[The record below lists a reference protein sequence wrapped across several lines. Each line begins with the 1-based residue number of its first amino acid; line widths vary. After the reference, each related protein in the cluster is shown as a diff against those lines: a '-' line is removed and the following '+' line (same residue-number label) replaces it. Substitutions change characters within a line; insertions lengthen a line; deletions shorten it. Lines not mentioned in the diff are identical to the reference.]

1 MAPVVE
7 KNTFRSEVL
16 SGNSSGDFGE
26 IRVLHSISG
35 WAITV
40 ASMGM
45 ALTLLLIITYGT
57 VAKNVSAAGVTET
70 LASGP
75 TNTVVVATVFVPV
88 INAAALT
95 PGQRIKL
102 HYDAYPY
109 QKYGL
114 QIGIVHTVDTGFLYA
129 NGLPEGVQAKLRR
142 TANGGNIDTITYRR
156 MTLSLLT
163 PEIRDNGQTQKVPA
177 GLLLEVNLPQAPT
190 PLSRWLLG
198 NRT

>member
-1 MAPVVE
+1 MASVAE
-7 KNTFRSEVL
+7 KNTFRAEVL

-35 WAITV
+35 WAIT
-40 ASMGM
+40 AAAMSM
-45 ALTLLLIITYGT
+45 ALALLLLIAYGT
-57 VAKNVSAAGVTET
+57 VAKNVPVAGVTET
-70 LASGP
+70 PASGP
-75 TNTVVVATVFVPV
+75 TGAAVMATVFVPV
-88 INAAALT
+88 MHAAAIA
-95 PGQRIKL
+95 PGQRVKL

-114 QIGIVHTVDTGFLYA
+114 QTGIVRTVDTGFLYA
-129 NGLPEGVQAKLRR
+129 SGLPAGVQAKLRS
-142 TANGGNIDTITYRR
+142 TANSRHPDTITYRR
-156 MTLSLLT
+156 MTLTLLT
-163 PEIRDNGQTQKVPA
+163 PEMRENGQVQQIPA